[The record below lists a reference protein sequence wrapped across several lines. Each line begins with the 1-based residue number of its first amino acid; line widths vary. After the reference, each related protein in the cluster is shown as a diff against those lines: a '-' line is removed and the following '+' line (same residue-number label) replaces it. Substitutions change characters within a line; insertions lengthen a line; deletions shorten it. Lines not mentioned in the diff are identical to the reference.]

1 MLTSAA
7 TIARLPVM
15 QGSPTPP
22 RIERVPA
29 PAGTAV
35 LVLAGELDLATA
47 GRFRDLAD
55 SAIGE
60 GVQKLVLD
68 MSETTF
74 LDSTM
79 LRELLRTNTALQGNG
94 GKVVLVGAQA
104 AVDRLLE
111 LTGTAELFG
120 QAATRADALGP

>member
-1 MLTSAA
+1 
-7 TIARLPVM
+7 M

-22 RIERVPA
+22 KIERVPA
-29 PAGTAV
+29 PAGAAL

-55 SAIGE
+55 AAIGD

-79 LRELLRTNTALQGNG
+79 LRELLRTNTALQGQG

-104 AVDRLLE
+104 AVERLLE

-120 QAATRADALGP
+120 QAATRADALGS